1 MENRLPRVVI
11 AALRGGA
18 GKTTLAIGLIA
29 AWRERAGR
37 VVPFKKGPDY
47 IDAGWLAVAAG
58 QPCYNLD
65 PFLMDEGQILDSFWE
80 RTRQAAGAVIE
91 GNRGLYDGMD
101 VAGTCS
107 TAALALS
114 RGKSFDWPS
123 RSIEVMKPLRRS
135 SGS

>member
-29 AWRERAGR
+29 AWRERAR
-37 VVPFKKGPDY
+37 KVVPFKKGPDY
-47 IDAGWLAVAAG
+47 IDAGWLALAAG

-65 PFLMDEGQILDSFWE
+65 PFLMNREQILDSFWE

-91 GNRGLYDGMD
+91 GNRGPGQSAPCSGP
-101 VAGTCS
+101 AGHGRHQDDPYRGGCGARLS
-107 TAALALS
+107 AL
-114 RGKSFDWPS
+114 
-123 RSIEVMKPLRRS
+123 RS
-135 SGS
+135 